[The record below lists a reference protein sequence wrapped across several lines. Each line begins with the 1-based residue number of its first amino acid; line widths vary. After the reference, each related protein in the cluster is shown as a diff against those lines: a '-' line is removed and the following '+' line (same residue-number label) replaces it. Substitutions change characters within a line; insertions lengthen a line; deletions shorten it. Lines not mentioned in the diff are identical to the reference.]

1 MFLCDSSLELLP
13 HIAGTVVIMG
23 RLTSM
28 SGGSLFKTRKQQ
40 KYTNQEKLQL
50 ADTVV
55 KKKVVGEGMG
65 VPGFAVFV
73 KTL

>member
-1 MFLCDSSLELLP
+1 
-13 HIAGTVVIMG
+13 
-23 RLTSM
+23 M
-28 SGGSLFKTRKQQ
+28 SDWSLFKTRNQQ

-50 ADTVV
+50 ADTVA

-65 VPGFAVFV
+65 VPGFVDFV